1 MLQIDDARYSR
12 VRRDRRAGAA
22 VGSLALLLLLPCIAQ
37 AAAGLMFL
45 RESPLSRFT
54 EDDFTMLRH
63 AAGIVLSSESSDA
76 SQDWSNPA
84 TGNSGRITATSRF
97 IAADGRPCARLKMDA
112 RSAEFDGSWTYTVCR
127 SAEDGDWKIDSTAK
141 AP

>member
-1 MLQIDDARYSR
+1 MQIDDGPHSPG
-12 VRRDRRAGAA
+12 RRIRLSGVAGS
-22 VGSLALLLLLPCIAQ
+22 SLALLLVPWIAQ

-54 EDDFTMLRH
+54 EDDFAMLRH
-63 AAGIVLSSESSDA
+63 AAGIVLNSESSDA
-76 SQDWSNPA
+76 GQDWSNPA

-97 IAADGRPCARLKMDA
+97 VAADGRPCARLKMDA
-112 RSAEFDGSWTYTVCR
+112 RSPEFDGSWTYTVCR
-127 SAEDGDWKIDSTAK
+127 SADDGDWRIDPAAK